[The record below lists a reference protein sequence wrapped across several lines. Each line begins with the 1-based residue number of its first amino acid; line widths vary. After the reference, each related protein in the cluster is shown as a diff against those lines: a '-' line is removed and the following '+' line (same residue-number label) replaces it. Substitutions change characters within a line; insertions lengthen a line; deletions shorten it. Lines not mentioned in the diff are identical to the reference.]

1 MTTNKKPLDK
11 NGIKPHIIKVATTL
25 ATSFDRLKKRRAS
38 RQFLTVFLC
47 PKSAYRT
54 CFMVGWRGKPTGLLV
69 SLTSLSTPVTTP
81 PNGLTAIARLKP

>member
-11 NGIKPHIIKVATTL
+11 NGIKPHSVKVAATL
-25 ATSFDRLKKRRAS
+25 ATSFSRLNKRRVS

-47 PKSAYRT
+47 PKSAYRA

-69 SLTSLSTPVTTP
+69 SFDQSANPCHHAAQWTSSHC
-81 PNGLTAIARLKP
+81 TAI